1 MMMNERYLTPQQLD
15 LIFRHLPFDVT
26 FVNEKDEVV
35 YYNKGEER
43 VFPRSPGII
52 GRQVK
57 YCHPPKSVD
66 TVLRI
71 LEAFRSGEK
80 DQADFWINM
89 DGKFVFIQ
97 YFAVRDTN
105 NNYRGVLEIT
115 YDASRVR
122 SLKGEQRLL
131 DWHQ

>member
-1 MMMNERYLTPQQLD
+1 MMNEGYLTPQQLD
-15 LIFRHLPFDVT
+15 LIFRYVPFDVT

-71 LEAFRSGEK
+71 LDAFRTGEK
-80 DQADFWINM
+80 DKADFWTNM
-89 DGKFVFIQ
+89 EGKFVFIQ

-105 NNYRGVLEIT
+105 GNYRGVLEIT
-115 YDASRVR
+115 YDATRLR
-122 SLKGEQRLL
+122 SLEGEQRVL
-131 DWHQ
+131 DWEE